1 MLISVVSVTDF
12 QPMSTDGSSP
22 STESLGTN
30 YPNTK
35 RKVESN
41 LMLSLGLPNNGHFL
55 INALKNHCQWS
66 EQDIFICLKKNC
78 WNEPYRVLGLDFN
91 LSPAYIGNV
100 FRITVPKL
108 ALCFNKFILWPT
120 KTQFFFFF
128 NQPIPLGHGFLKF
141 L

>member
-22 STESLGTN
+22 LTESLGTN

-55 INALKNHCQWS
+55 INALKNHCQ
-66 EQDIFICLKKNC
+66 
-78 WNEPYRVLGLDFN
+78 
-91 LSPAYIGNV
+91 
-100 FRITVPKL
+100 
-108 ALCFNKFILWPT
+108 
-120 KTQFFFFF
+120 
-128 NQPIPLGHGFLKF
+128 
-141 L
+141 